1 MTNFEYYKEQLKELA
16 GAKIGVFNGEPNR
29 CVGRKCSECDLDE
42 CNQERYSDNCE
53 FALTQWYVDE
63 HVEKHTITKKE
74 RAFLEI
80 CKPECYIARDDKTDE
95 LYLFKSK
102 PIKNNDYW
110 SCSVGSC
117 VNVSS
122 MITKSVLIFD
132 GIDRPFPFI
141 KWEDKEPWKVE
152 DLLKLEVKG

>member
-63 HVEKHTITKKE
+63 HVEKPTITKKE
-74 RAFLEI
+74 KAFLEL
-80 CKPECYIARDDKTDE
+80 CKPESYIARDSNGNIYIYSAKPVKHSNCFSGDE
-95 LYLFKSK
+95 
-102 PIKNNDYW
+102 
-110 SCSVGSC
+110 C
-117 VNVSS
+117 VY
-122 MITKSVLIFD
+122 MDLRDMAKQIFS
-132 GIDRPFPFI
+132 IENIFPFI
-141 KWEDKEPWKVE
+141 KWEDEEPWKVE